1 MSEIRE
7 PATHNLK
14 IWSEHYS
21 AVCAGVKRAE
31 LRKNDRDYRVGDTLD
46 LCEWDKDDE
55 SFTGNYI
62 SVTVTHVADV
72 GEWMPGYVL
81 LSIELAL
88 RERAEPIY
96 QERLFHVSGKKQIE
110 YWAEINKGAYQ
121 YLPESQRRIV
131 YTAPPSPVVPDLSLL
146 DSLAGEFLNNA
157 MNNKGKV
164 KETYT
169 WCAHRMAETV
179 RDCRDAMLAAPGKQ
193 PLSAYV
199 LAGALRNAPL
209 SPSDNQGRQRV
220 PIADGWIACSERF
233 PEVGDI
239 VLTADHGGV
248 NVGEMERSGSGYR
261 YFTSVV
267 SGRELPATHWMPL
280 PAAPGKEG

>member
-7 PATHNLK
+7 PVTHNLK
-14 IWSEHYS
+14 ICPEHYS

-31 LRKNDRDYRVGDTLD
+31 LRKNDRDYRAGDTLD

-81 LSIELAL
+81 LSIELVL
-88 RERAEPIY
+88 RERAEP
-96 QERLFHVSGKKQIE
+96 V
-110 YWAEINKGAYQ
+110 AYMIGGH
-121 YLPESQRRIV
+121 YLMHANDPKVDNYSSAV
-131 YTAPPSPVVPDLSLL
+131 PLYTAPPAPVV
-146 DSLAGEFLNNA
+146 
-157 MNNKGKV
+157 
-164 KETYT
+164 T
-169 WCAHRMAETV
+169 AETFEEWS
-179 RDCRDAMLAAPGKQ
+179 RRCEIQLTLCRPEFREVAEITWNACRAAMLAAP
-193 PLSAYV
+193 P
-199 LAGALRNAPL
+199 AP
-209 SPSDNQGRQRV
+209 V
-220 PIADGWIACSERF
+220 TAGWIACSERM

-239 VLTADHGGV
+239 VLTADNGGV
-248 NVGEMERSGSGYR
+248 NVGEMEHSGASYR

-280 PAAPGKEG
+280 PEAPTKN